1 MANFK
6 NNEPSAKKNIFSVNT
21 VSPMDKNSQKIFIV
35 MPAYNEEKTVGLVLQ
50 ELCARGYYVV
60 VVDDGSKDQTS
71 SIVYDMREKYP
82 QKIFI
87 CQHLINQGLGVA
99 LRTGIQ
105 CALNLGAKYIVTFDA
120 DGQHHPEDI
129 VKIIEPLQKGEAQV
143 ALGKRNFN
151 KMPISK
157 KIANQIMNMITF
169 IFYNTQ
175 VNDSQCGLRGLDQET
190 ASILKLK
197 SRGYGVSSEIIKEI
211 KKNNLMM
218 IEVPIT
224 TIYTDY
230 SLSKG
235 TNTSIGLAI
244 LFKMIMEFFK
254 KF

>member
-1 MANFK
+1 MANFN
-6 NNEPSAKKNIFSVNT
+6 NNEPSAKKNIFSVNPL
-21 VSPMDKNSQKIFIV
+21 SPQDKNSQKIFIV
-35 MPAYNEEKTVGLVLQ
+35 MPAYNEERTVGEVLQ
-50 ELCARGYYVV
+50 ELCERNYCVI

-71 SIVYDMREKYP
+71 SIVNDIRAKHP

-87 CQHLINQGLGVA
+87 CQHLINQGLGAA

-105 CALNLGAKYIVTFDA
+105 CALNLGANYIVTFDA
-120 DGQHHPEDI
+120 DGQHHPED
-129 VKIIEPLQKGEAQV
+129 VAKIIEPLQKGDAQV
-143 ALGKRNFN
+143 ALGKRNYD

-157 KIANQIMNMITF
+157 KIANQIMNMITR
-169 IFYNTQ
+169 IFYNMR

-190 ASILKLK
+190 ASLLEVK
-197 SRGYGVSSEIIKEI
+197 SRGYAVSSEIIKEI
-211 KKNNLMM
+211 KKNNLKMV
-218 IEVPIT
+218 EVPIT

-230 SLSKG
+230 SLAKG